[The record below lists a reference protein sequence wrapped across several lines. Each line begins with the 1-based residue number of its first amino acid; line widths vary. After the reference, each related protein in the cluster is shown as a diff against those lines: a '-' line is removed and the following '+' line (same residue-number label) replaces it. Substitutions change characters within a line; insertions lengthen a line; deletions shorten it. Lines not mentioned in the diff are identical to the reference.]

1 MYNLIKQNMFNKK
14 ILKQLHYFGFT
25 SSQAKIYLAGL
36 RLGKILMAPLAKA
49 AQVKRSGVYYIM
61 EELKRRKFFSS
72 KKIGKRTYY
81 IAASPEK
88 LFKMTLEREIL
99 IRKILPL
106 LKAIIPKK

>member
-1 MYNLIKQNMFNKK
+1 MSNKK
-14 ILKQLHYFGFT
+14 ILKQLHFFGFT

-36 RLGKILMAPLAKA
+36 RLGKVLMAPLAKT
-49 AQVKRSGVYYIM
+49 AQVKRSSVYYIM

-88 LFKMTLEREIL
+88 LLKMALERENL
-99 IRKILPL
+99 IKKIFPL
-106 LKAIIPKK
+106 LKAISLRK